1 MNKIV
6 FEIET
11 KEEFSKAELDK
22 MNEIIHA
29 LFSTGGL
36 TGMKNGSTSIH
47 FDKNGD
53 FQAIR
58 LDYTPWRKFTNNT

>member
-11 KEEFSKAELDK
+11 KEVFSQVELDK

-47 FDKNGD
+47 FDRFGE
-53 FQAIR
+53 FQAIKHE
-58 LDYTPWRKFTNNT
+58 YCPWMKRK